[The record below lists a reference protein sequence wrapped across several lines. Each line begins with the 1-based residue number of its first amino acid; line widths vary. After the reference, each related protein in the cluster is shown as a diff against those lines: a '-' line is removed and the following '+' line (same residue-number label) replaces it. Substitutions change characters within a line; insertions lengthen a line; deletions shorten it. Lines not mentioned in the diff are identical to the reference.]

1 MGAMLAPA
9 KIFLSYRHSDAGGDT
24 GRLSDRLVRE
34 FGADNIFLNC
44 NSIPLGTNFV
54 ERLTKEVHTCDALLA
69 VIGPDWL
76 DVRDEEGKRRL
87 DNPQDFVRI
96 EISAALQRNI
106 AVIPVLL
113 NGTKIPTAD
122 RLPPEMQ
129 ELTLRKALD
138 LRLGSFH
145 SDVDR
150 LIAGL
155 TRPRSYLAPANWE
168 SIRKPEESLAL
179 NMKKKADRA
188 RSRAGTFGS
197 IFTAM
202 SGLVGL
208 YVIISVFYRLPYAQ
222 VFALL
227 GIPLWLMSFWFLRPY
242 GISKVGQSIIYESR
256 VANLGGRDPDEP

>member
-1 MGAMLAPA
+1 MRAQTP
-9 KIFLSYRHSDAGGDT
+9 

-34 FGADNIFLNC
+34 FGADNVFLDFS
-44 NSIPLGTNFV
+44 SIPLGANFV

-106 AVIPVLL
+106 AVIPILL
-113 NGTKIPTAD
+113 NGTKIPPAD

-129 ELTLRKALD
+129 ELTLRNALD

-155 TRPRSYLAPANWE
+155 TRPRSYLAAANWG
-168 SIRKPEESLAL
+168 SVRKPEESLAQ
-179 NMKKKADRA
+179 KVEKKADRA
-188 RSRAGTFGS
+188 RSRAGTLGL

-202 SGLVGL
+202 CGLVSL
-208 YVIISVFYRLPYAQ
+208 YVITSGFYDLPYRLEFAFVSVSLATMWICFLLWPRNAQ
-222 VFALL
+222 T
-227 GIPLWLMSFWFLRPY
+227 GQRIIDDSRFLR
-242 GISKVGQSIIYESR
+242 SR
-256 VANLGGRDPDEP
+256 YPDEP